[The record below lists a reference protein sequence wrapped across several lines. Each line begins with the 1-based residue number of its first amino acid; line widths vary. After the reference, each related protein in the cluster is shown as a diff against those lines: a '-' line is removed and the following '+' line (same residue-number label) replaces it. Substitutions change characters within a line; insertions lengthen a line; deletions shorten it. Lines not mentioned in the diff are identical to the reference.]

1 MKFLQCKGQE
11 PIGQQNNTS
20 REVTNSAQVTLPT
33 TTSKLSIQE
42 RLQKYLKTT
51 VSKSETM
58 KSGNMTSKA
67 TVSNRTGITPPNNIF
82 REYLRCRHWSSIN
95 GLPSPYACPYDFEDD
110 IRVCWPATHN
120 GTIATSI
127 IEYDHGQNNFYDGV
141 RYGIENCTLERFC
154 QSNGSWAMTVLPD
167 IQCKSCVGDGR
178 PVKFNSISIMIET
191 MSLSLSL
198 ITLTI
203 AVFCMMNVKRLRLPR
218 NLLHMHLFVAFIF
231 RSIVK
236 LVFIHLII
244 GGYTRTMISSTRDK
258 CGNIEILSKSSNLF
272 HITGCRVLSSL
283 FWYTDAVSQTFIFC
297 EAMFLFTALTSHLFR
312 DRGCLPFVLWGWLS
326 PLVWSTLWIASHIIT
341 DRLKNRSTCWLE
353 ADNTTYF
360 YYFFYVPY
368 ALYLLVNFGIFL
380 YLVRLLYSKYQ
391 SYNLQTNRTGNRHL
405 IKSILI
411 LIPLFGL
418 HSLFVIWVFYHKNQG
433 HTIWYYISVIFKAV
447 FGDLQGFFTSLIY
460 FYFNTEIRFEVL
472 RQVQRAILNNETV
485 RLSSAG
491 DTLSTRLSTF
501 RRSISRHRHSSIQ
514 NRNER
519 RRMNNTSYANSSL
532 TKSKNKTCWSK
543 CFTLICPC
551 FVRKLIEKK
560 SRQDEQPVEQN
571 NLYEPSPSALAPQV
585 FVIDDIGGVSS
596 QLLVQTQSIKGVIDN
611 DGMTCD
617 TDLMKHEYSELLTD
631 ENDVT
636 IQQSSFQG
644 EQPSSSSSH
653 HTPLPVRSKSLQ
665 RNRSNSD
672 EHILTGLS
680 SNHFA
685 DNRSLR

>member
-1 MKFLQCKGQE
+1 MQ
-11 PIGQQNNTS
+11 
-20 REVTNSAQVTLPT
+20 LPDDINGGR
-33 TTSKLSIQE
+33 S
-42 RLQKYLKTT
+42 
-51 VSKSETM
+51 
-58 KSGNMTSKA
+58 
-67 TVSNRTGITPPNNIF
+67 TGITPPNKIF
-82 REYLRCRHWSSIN
+82 REYLRCRHLSSLI

-110 IRVCWPATHN
+110 IRVCWPAIDN

-127 IEYDHGQNNFYDGV
+127 IEYDHGQNSFYDGV

-167 IQCKSCVGDGR
+167 IQCKSCIGDGR

-203 AVFCMMNVKRLRLPR
+203 AVFCMMNVKYVLYFYVKVFRLKLPTDTSLLCKFFLLFRRLRLPR

-244 GGYTRTMISSTRDK
+244 GGYTRTMISYTRDK

-368 ALYLLVNFGIFL
+368 AIYLLVNFGIFL

-472 RQVQRAILNNETV
+472 RQVQRVILSNETV

-501 RRSISRHRHSSIQ
+501 RRSISRHRRSSIQ

-532 TKSKNKTCWSK
+532 TKSNQKTCWSK
-543 CFTLICPC
+543 CLTLICPC
-551 FVRKLIEKK
+551 FVGKIVEKK

-571 NLYEPSPSALAPQV
+571 NLYEPSPALAPQV
-585 FVIDDIGGVSS
+585 CVIDDIGGVSS
-596 QLLVQTQSIKGVIDN
+596 PLLVQTRSTKGVIDN

-636 IQQSSFQG
+636 IQQSSFQA
-644 EQPSSSSSH
+644 EQPSSSSY
-653 HTPLPVRSKSLQ
+653 HTPLPVRSKTPQ

-672 EHILTGLS
+672 GQILTGLS

>member
-1 MKFLQCKGQE
+1 M
-11 PIGQQNNTS
+11 
-20 REVTNSAQVTLPT
+20 NSTF
-33 TTSKLSIQE
+33 SN
-42 RLQKYLKTT
+42 
-51 VSKSETM
+51 KSLI
-58 KSGNMTSKA
+58 
-67 TVSNRTGITPPNNIF
+67 VPPNKLF
-82 REYLRCRHWSSIN
+82 REYLRCRQLSSLN
-95 GLPSPYACPYDFEDD
+95 KLPSPSACPYDYEDN
-110 IRVCWPATHN
+110 IRVCWRATAN
-120 GTIATSI
+120 GTLATNI

-154 QSNGSWAMTVLPD
+154 MNNGSWAPTISPD
-167 IQCKSCVGDGR
+167 LQCKLCVGDGR

-198 ITLTI
+198 LSLTI
-203 AVFCMMNVKRLRLPR
+203 AVLCMINVKRLHLPR

-244 GGYTRTMISSTRDK
+244 GGYTRSMVSYTQDK
-258 CGNIEILSKSSNLF
+258 CGMIEIVSKSSSLF
-272 HITGCRVLSSL
+272 HVLGCRVLSSL

-326 PLVWSTLWIASHIIT
+326 PLVWLILWIASHIIT
-341 DRLKNRSTCWLE
+341 DKLKQRSTCWLE

-368 ALYLLVNFGIFL
+368 AFYLLVNFGIFL

-391 SYNLQTNRTGNRHL
+391 SNNVQTSRTGNRHL

-418 HSLFVIWVFYHKNQG
+418 HSLFVIWVFYHKNQA

-460 FYFNTEIRFEVL
+460 FYFNTEIRYEVL
-472 RQVQRAILNNETV
+472 RQVQRTI
-485 RLSSAG
+485 LSSDTIQRSSTG
-491 DTLSTRLSTF
+491 ETLSTRLSTF
-501 RRSISRHRHSSIQ
+501 RRSINRHRQSSLQ

-519 RRMNNTSYANSSL
+519 RRTNTSYPRSSL
-532 TKSKNKTCWSK
+532 QKPTHDIWGKK
-543 CFTLICPC
+543 CLALICPC
-551 FVRKLIEKK
+551 LNKK
-560 SRQDEQPVEQN
+560 STKKKTFVELQQQQQLVQQN
-571 NLYEPSPSALAPQV
+571 ILNDTSPAVVPELI
-585 FVIDDIGGVSS
+585 IDDDDRGGVSS
-596 QLLVQTQSIKGVIDN
+596 PLVIHTRSHKGAIDN

-617 TDLMKHEYSELLTD
+617 TVLIKNESEDQELLTD

-636 IQQSSFQG
+636 IQHSSFYI
-644 EQPSSSSSH
+644 EPISLSSNNIPITI
-653 HTPLPVRSKSLQ
+653 HTNNLQ
-665 RNRSNSD
+665 RTRSNS
-672 EHILTGLS
+672 EGYLLKNLS
-680 SNHFA
+680 SKHFA
-685 DNRSLR
+685 DNKSLK

>member
-1 MKFLQCKGQE
+1 
-11 PIGQQNNTS
+11 
-20 REVTNSAQVTLPT
+20 
-33 TTSKLSIQE
+33 
-42 RLQKYLKTT
+42 
-51 VSKSETM
+51 M

-67 TVSNRTGITPPNNIF
+67 TTGITPPNNIF

-203 AVFCMMNVKRLRLPR
+203 AVFCMMNVKYVSY
-218 NLLHMHLFVAFIF
+218 F
-231 RSIVK
+231 
-236 LVFIHLII
+236 
-244 GGYTRTMISSTRDK
+244 Y
-258 CGNIEILSKSSNLF
+258 
-272 HITGCRVLSSL
+272 ITGCRVLSSL